1 MLFRHIAAGL
11 LGGLGTAVAAAAVE
25 PSRRQIPARST
36 HVLHERAMPHWE
48 STWAKREP
56 MPADAVMPMRI
67 GLKQRNLDHGHNL
80 LMDM

>member
-1 MLFRHIAAGL
+1 MLFRNIAAVV
-11 LGGLGTAVAAAAVE
+11 LGGLGTAVTAAAVD
-25 PSRRQIPARST
+25 PSRRQIPGTGT
-36 HVLHERAMPHWE
+36 HVLHERSMPHWG

-56 MPADAVMPMRI
+56 MPADAVLPMRI